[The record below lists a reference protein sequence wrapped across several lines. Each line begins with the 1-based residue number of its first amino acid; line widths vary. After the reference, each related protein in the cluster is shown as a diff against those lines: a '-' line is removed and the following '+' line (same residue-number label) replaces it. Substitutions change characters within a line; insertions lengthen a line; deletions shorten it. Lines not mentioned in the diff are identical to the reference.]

1 MSVLVV
7 TGGSRGIGGEICRL
21 AGSRGWSVCVNF
33 AAAEDAAKSVVQ
45 EIEAAGGRAISVRGD
60 VANEADVENV
70 FQEATDRLGPVT
82 GLVNNAGILGSD
94 GPVDELD
101 REKTRRMFDVNL
113 LGPFLCCKAAIR
125 RMAKRHGGQGGGI
138 VNISS
143 AAARHGGVG
152 SYIDF
157 AASKAALDTFTTAVA
172 KEQAPEGIR
181 VTCIRPGLMMTEG
194 NQQWAADHPD
204 WLPSILERTPIG
216 RAGELRDTATATLWL
231 LSDEAQFVT
240 GAILDVSGGFV
251 TP

>member
-70 FQEATDRLGPVT
+70 FREATDRLSPVT
-82 GLVNNAGILGSD
+82 GLVNNAGIMGSG

-101 REKTRRMFDVNL
+101 RDLTRRMFDVNL

-125 RMAKRHGGQGGGI
+125 RMATIALCLLAAPVEI
-138 VNISS
+138 VRAFGSREGYIEAVCEIENHLYT
-143 AAARHGGVG
+143 AA
-152 SYIDF
+152 
-157 AASKAALDTFTTAVA
+157 
-172 KEQAPEGIR
+172 
-181 VTCIRPGLMMTEG
+181 
-194 NQQWAADHPD
+194 
-204 WLPSILERTPIG
+204 
-216 RAGELRDTATATLWL
+216 
-231 LSDEAQFVT
+231 
-240 GAILDVSGGFV
+240 
-251 TP
+251 